1 MRRRLSLLLL
11 LAICGCAPAPQRPG
25 VAAPAPVQVPAIAR
39 PGGETADWWFVD
51 GAAAAAERGAPRGR
65 ARNVILFVGDGM
77 SLTTVAAARVFA
89 GQRAGQPGE
98 ETRLAFE
105 DLPYTALSRT
115 YNTDA
120 QTPDSAGTMTA
131 MITGAKT
138 RMGRIAVSQAAS
150 RTDCSQEAEAL
161 PSLLEIAEAAGLSTG
176 IVTTT
181 RITHATPA
189 ATYAHVPDRNWEDD
203 HMVPPAAAAAGCRDI
218 ALQLVEPRIG
228 DGPEVALGG
237 GRLRFLR
244 EADVDPEY
252 PPWTGLRTDGRNL
265 VAEWR
270 ARHPD
275 GTYVTDRAGFE
286 SARGRPG
293 PLLGLFQPDHLQF
306 EHDRPRDAAGE
317 PSLAEMTVAA
327 IERLSRDPDGYVL
340 MVEAGRIDHAHH
352 FGNAFRALSDTVAL
366 SDAVGA
372 ALAAI
377 DRDDT
382 LVVVTADHSHT
393 LTFAGYPARGNPILG
408 TVRGFADE
416 GSEGGALARDAL
428 GLPYTT
434 LGYANGPGY
443 AGASN
448 RQPEGPKRFLHDFS
462 AISRLRGDRPDP
474 STVDT
479 TAPDYLQDTAIPLV
493 SETHGGDDV
502 GVWAGGP
509 GAEAFRGSIE
519 QNAIFHLMLQS
530 TPALRDF
537 ACRKGRCNADGVPVR
552 RPLLSDL
559 QP

>member
-1 MRRRLSLLLL
+1 MRRLPLLLV
-11 LAICGCAPAPQRPG
+11 LASCGCAPVPVAPEPPR
-25 VAAPAPVQVPAIAR
+25 AASIAVPAVER
-39 PGGETADWWFVD
+39 PGGETPDWWFLS
-51 GAAAAAERGAPRGR
+51 GAAAAADRGAPRGR

-89 GQRAGQPGE
+89 GQRAGRPGE

-131 MITGAKT
+131 MITGVKT
-138 RMGRIAVSQAAS
+138 RMGRISVTPTAPRSGC
-150 RTDCSQEAEAL
+150 TDEEHAL

-181 RITHATPA
+181 RLTHATPA
-189 ATYAHVPDRNWEDD
+189 ATYAHLPDRDWEHDR
-203 HMVPPAAAAAGCRDI
+203 MVPPDAAAAGCRDI
-218 ALQLVEPRIG
+218 AHQFVEPRVG

-244 EADVDPEY
+244 DADVDPEY
-252 PPWTGLRTDGRNL
+252 PPWTGLRQDGRDL
-265 VAEWR
+265 VAAWR

-275 GTYVTDRAGFE
+275 GSYVTDRAGFE
-286 SARGRPG
+286 RARGASG

-306 EHDRPRDAAGE
+306 EHDRPGDTAGE
-317 PSLAEMTVAA
+317 PSLAEMTRAA
-327 IERLSRDPDGYVL
+327 IERLARDPDGYVL

-352 FGNAFRALSDTVAL
+352 FGNAYRALSDTVAL
-366 SDAVGA
+366 SDAVRV
-372 ALAAI
+372 ALEATDA
-377 DRDDT
+377 RDT

-408 TVRGFADE
+408 LVRGFAGE
-416 GSEGGALARDAL
+416 GGSGGALARDAL

-443 AGASN
+443 GGASD
-448 RQPEGPKRFLHDFS
+448 RQPEGPKRYLHDFG
-462 AISRLRGDRPDP
+462 AIARLRGGRPDP
-474 STVDT
+474 ATVDT

-519 QNAIFHLMLQS
+519 QHAIFHLMLQS
-530 TPALRDF
+530 TPTLREF
-537 ACRKGRCNADGVPVR
+537 LCRKGRCNADGVPVR